1 MSESSLIPIE
11 QKTVMFYDDEI
22 TAVVVQSG
30 NEKMVYVPVNP
41 ICEYLGLDWSSQR
54 KRINRDPILAEAA
67 KGLVIMTNPSFG
79 GRGGGPQELLC
90 LPLDY
95 LNGWLFGV
103 SPNRAKPEIREKLL
117 SYQRECYRVLSRHF
131 ITSAQSVSPTST
143 TLAQVEAMGLAIA
156 TMAREQMEIE
166 ARLGKTEI
174 VAQATA
180 ITVVDLQQRIEGIEA
195 KLTPP
200 AHVVTDAQASQISQ
214 AVKAVGLAYGKQ
226 TGRVEFGA
234 VYGEL
239 YRKFEVTSYKLIP
252 ASKFEAVMQWLSDWY
267 QSLTNEELPF

>member
-1 MSESSLIPIE
+1 MSEGRLIPIQ
-11 QKTVMFYDDEI
+11 QKTVLFYDDEI
-22 TAVVVQSG
+22 TAVVVKSG
-30 NEKMVYVPVNP
+30 KQQTIYVPLRP
-41 ICEYLGLDWSSQR
+41 LCDYLGLNWSGQQQR
-54 KRINRDPILAEAA
+54 IDRDPVLSEV
-67 KGLVIMTNPSFG
+67 KGVCVIHTPSTSS
-79 GRGGGPQELLC
+79 RGGGPQEMIC

-95 LNGWLFGV
+95 LNGWLFGINA
-103 SPNRAKPEIREKLL
+103 NRVKEDVREKLIT
-117 SYQRECYRVLSRHF
+117 YQRECYRVLADHF
-131 ITSAQSVSPTST
+131 VDSTPATTSS

-156 TMAREQMEIE
+156 TLAREQMEIE

-174 VAQATA
+174 VSQATA
-180 ITVVDLQQRIEGIEA
+180 ITVVDLQQRIEGIEM
-195 KLTPP
+195 KLAPP
-200 AHVVTDAQASQISQ
+200 AHAVTDAQASQISQ

-252 ASKFEAVMQWLSDWY
+252 AAKFEGVMMWLSDWY